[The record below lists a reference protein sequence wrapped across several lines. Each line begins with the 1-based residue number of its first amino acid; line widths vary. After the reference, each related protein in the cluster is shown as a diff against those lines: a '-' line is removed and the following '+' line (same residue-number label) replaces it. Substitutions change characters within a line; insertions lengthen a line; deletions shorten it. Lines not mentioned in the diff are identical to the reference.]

1 MLQRLYI
8 HNFRCLEN
16 FELPAKDLHSLLLIG
31 RNGSGKSSIASAL
44 EVFQNIGR
52 GTNRVAELISP
63 KDFSWKKPGI
73 PIKLILECIL
83 DGKRYEY
90 TLAFELPNGFQELR
104 VCEEELRI
112 DGVPSYSREKA
123 QVSLIGK
130 KKDVQFKVDWHLVA
144 LPIIQVESE
153 EDPVNKFRNWLA
165 RMIILSPVPS
175 LINGESH
182 GESLEPSRSGSN
194 LGEWVTGLL
203 SRFPAAYRELD
214 EYLRSI
220 MPDLSDIRN
229 EPIGR
234 NAKSLVIRFA
244 TDEATLTIDF
254 NDLSDGEKCFFL
266 IATVLAANEYYG
278 PLLCFWDEPDN
289 YLHLSEIQHNIAALR
304 RAFAKSGQFIA
315 AAHNEH
321 VIDCFSSENT
331 FVLDRSSHLL
341 PTVSRSSHLLPT
353 VIRPLEGLSIAKN
366 LIESITLGEP
376 VQ

>member
-73 PIKLILECIL
+73 PINLILECIL

-123 QVSLIGK
+123 QVSLSGK
-130 KKDVQFKVDWHLVA
+130 KKDIQFKVDWHLVA
-144 LPIIQVESE
+144 LPIIQVLSE
-153 EDPVNKFRNWLA
+153 EDPENKFRNWLA

-175 LINGESH
+175 LINGESQ

-203 SRFPAAYRELD
+203 SRFPAAYSQVD

-220 MPDLSDIRN
+220 MPDLSDIQN

-244 TDEATLTIDF
+244 TDGESTLAIDF
-254 NDLSDGEKCFFL
+254 SDLSDGEKCFF
-266 IATVLAANEYYG
+266 
-278 PLLCFWDEPDN
+278 
-289 YLHLSEIQHNIAALR
+289 
-304 RAFAKSGQFIA
+304 
-315 AAHNEH
+315 
-321 VIDCFSSENT
+321 
-331 FVLDRSSHLL
+331 
-341 PTVSRSSHLLPT
+341 
-353 VIRPLEGLSIAKN
+353 
-366 LIESITLGEP
+366 
-376 VQ
+376 

>member
-16 FELPAKDLHSLLLIG
+16 FELLAKDLHSLLLIG

-44 EVFQNIGR
+44 EVFQSIGR

-83 DGKRYEY
+83 DGKRYQY

-112 DGVPSYSREKA
+112 DDVPSYSREKA
-123 QVSLIGK
+123 QVSLTGK
-130 KKDVQFKVDWHLVA
+130 KENIQFKVDWHLVA
-144 LPIIQVESE
+144 LPIIQVLSE
-153 EDPVNKFRNWLA
+153 EDPENKFRNWLA

-175 LINGESH
+175 LINGESQ
-182 GESLEPSRSGSN
+182 GESLEPSRNGSN

-203 SRFPAAYRELD
+203 SRFPAAYSQVD

-220 MPDLSDIRN
+220 MPDLSDIQN

-244 TDEATLTIDF
+244 TDVKSTLAIDF
-254 NDLSDGEKCFFL
+254 SDLSDGEKCFFL
-266 IATVLAANEYYG
+266 IATVMAANKYYG

-289 YLHLSEIQHNIAALR
+289 FLHLSEVQHNIAALR
-304 RAFAKSGQFIA
+304 RAFGRSGQFIA

-321 VIDCFSSENT
+321 VIYCFSSENT
-331 FVLDRSSHLL
+331 FVLDRADHL
-341 PTVSRSSHLLPT
+341 SPT
-353 VIRPLEGLSIAKN
+353 VIRPLEDLSISKN
-366 LIESITLGEP
+366 LIENMLLGEP
-376 VQ
+376 VR

>member
-44 EVFQNIGR
+44 EVFQKIGR
-52 GTNRVAELISP
+52 GTTRVGDLISP

-90 TLAFELPNGFQELR
+90 TLGFELPNGFQELR

-123 QVSLIGK
+123 QVSLTGK

-144 LPIIQVESE
+144 LPIIDVQSE
-153 EDPVNKFRNWLA
+153 EDPENKFRNWLA
-165 RMIILSPVPS
+165 RMLILSPVPS
-175 LINGESH
+175 LIKGESQ

-194 LGEWVTGLL
+194 LAEWVTGLL
-203 SRFPAAYRELD
+203 SRFPAAYREVD

-244 TDEATLTIDF
+244 TDGATLSIDF
-254 NDLSDGEKCFFL
+254 TDLSDGEKCFFL

-289 YLHLSEIQHNIAALR
+289 YLHLSEIQHNISALR

-331 FVLDRSSHLL
+331 FVLDRPNHLF
-341 PTVSRSSHLLPT
+341 PT

-366 LIESITLGEP
+366 LIESMTLGEP